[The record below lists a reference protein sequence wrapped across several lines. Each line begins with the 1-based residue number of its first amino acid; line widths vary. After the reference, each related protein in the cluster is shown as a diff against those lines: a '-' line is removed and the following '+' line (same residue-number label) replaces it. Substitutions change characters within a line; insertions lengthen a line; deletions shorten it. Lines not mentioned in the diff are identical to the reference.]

1 MSLYELKT
9 GFAVKE
15 TTIICMHVH
24 VYTFVHLQGS
34 DFVFE
39 CVHNHSTNN
48 VGGDVMVQQS
58 LNLATDNKNV
68 RMSRVSLYIIIIA
81 EMWT

>member
-1 MSLYELKT
+1 
-9 GFAVKE
+9 
-15 TTIICMHVH
+15 MHVH

-68 RMSRVSLYIIIIA
+68 RMSRVSCYFIIICGMA
-81 EMWT
+81 KRCGHKNDGLLWCYQKT

>member
-1 MSLYELKT
+1 MYIYFLL
-9 GFAVKE
+9 
-15 TTIICMHVH
+15 C
-24 VYTFVHLQGS
+24 LQGS

-58 LNLATDNKNV
+58 LNLATDNKNA
-68 RMSRVSLYIIIIA
+68 RMSRVRRHHKNSEIG
-81 EMWT
+81 ERKSVS

>member
-1 MSLYELKT
+1 MYMQFLL
-9 GFAVKE
+9 
-15 TTIICMHVH
+15 C
-24 VYTFVHLQGS
+24 LQGS

-58 LNLATDNKNV
+58 LNLATDNKNA
-68 RMSRVSLYIIIIA
+68 RMSRVSRCTTKKS
-81 EMWT
+81 EMEICLLPSSKKTKISKSMWSL